1 MRKKPTSERVV
12 RELSI
17 DERQLVTRAREE
29 TDVNRDAILADGR
42 LRKRALELSR
52 GQIHRTLATLKAKR
66 ESLGMS
72 LVDVERKSGLK
83 PSAISRLE
91 NDPEANPTLLTLQR
105 YASAVGMLVVT
116 EVESMTASQ

>member
-1 MRKKPTSERVV
+1 MKKKPTSERVF
-12 RELSI
+12 RELST
-17 DERQLVTRAREE
+17 DEQQLVTRAREE
-29 TDVNRDAILADGR
+29 TDLNRDQILAEGR

-52 GQIHRTLATLKAKR
+52 GQIHRTLAALKAKR

-72 LVDVERKSGLK
+72 LADVERKSGLK

-91 NDPEANPTLLTLQR
+91 NDPQANPTLLTLQR
-105 YASAVGMLVVT
+105 YASAVGMIVVT

>member
-1 MRKKPTSERVV
+1 MKKKPTSERVY
-12 RELSI
+12 RELSA
-17 DERQLVTRAREE
+17 DEQQLVIHARKEA
-29 TDVNRDAILADGR
+29 DVNRDQILAAGR

-52 GQIHRTLATLKAKR
+52 DQIHRTLAALKAKR

-72 LVDVERKSGLK
+72 LADVERKSGLK

-91 NDPEANPTLLTLQR
+91 NDPQANPMLLTLQR
-105 YASAVGMLVVT
+105 YASAVGMTVVT

>member
-1 MRKKPTSERVV
+1 MKKKLTSERVV

>member
-1 MRKKPTSERVV
+1 MKKKPTSERVV
-12 RELSI
+12 RELTT
-17 DERQLVTRAREE
+17 DEQQRVELARAETEANREQ
-29 TDVNRDAILADGR
+29 ILAEGR

-52 GQIHRTLATLKAKR
+52 EQVHRTLATLKAKR

-72 LVDVERKSGLK
+72 LVDVEQKSGLK

-116 EVESMTASQ
+116 EVESMTTSQ